1 MRQTKTLEHRD
12 RSRPWTATDLS
23 KAELLSHLQALLAEK
38 VRAVEAE
45 ITSTLDAR
53 NSDTKSSAGDKHEV
67 GRAMIQQELDR
78 QEAQLAKLRT
88 FQQDLARIPMESVSE
103 RAVFGSLVHTD
114 QGPYLLA
121 IGLGPV
127 VVNGTTCFA
136 VSLAS
141 PIGQSLKHKKA
152 GDVTRFNGRTITVLR
167 IS

>member
-1 MRQTKTLEHRD
+1 MTALLDLD
-12 RSRPWTATDLS
+12 RTA
-23 KAELLSHLQALLAEK
+23 LLTRLKALLAEK
-38 VRAVEAE
+38 ESALRAE
-45 ITSTLDAR
+45 IASTLADR

-78 QEAQLAKLRT
+78 QEAQLAKLNA
-88 FQQDLARIPMESVSE
+88 FQQDLNRIPAESTTE

-127 VVNGTTCFA
+127 VVNGTTLFA

-141 PIGQSLKHKKA
+141 PIGQSLNRKKA
-152 GDVTRFNGRTITVLR
+152 GDAVRFNGRTITVLR